1 MRGTRQKILALGV
14 LTAFSIVFFSPARVL
29 PKERTSTD
37 WVDGVA
43 PKRRQD
49 AAAAA
54 HAVRVARDGPAET
67 GAPFKQPPIDGV
79 ALATAPKAMAAV
91 LKANARALA
100 DLDAGRPLRVPTT
113 PRFCMLLATTAKP
126 QYADDLVLIA
136 KTLFTAPNV
145 HTFLMFNLDSIS
157 EPPRNVSEQLCTRLR
172 GIGSNFECVWVPSH
186 CTSHMCVASVFFR
199 AMLQV
204 GLTVLEKC
212 DWVVKLDPDCLFV
225 PRAAARFV
233 QGLSPEL
240 PAFFGGG
247 TGRVVAFNNK
257 DSVTEAVARRLR
269 VRDDPWPESA
279 YHYEIAMPL
288 THWVASISTWRAM
301 MMPELA
307 GTQCR
312 PPRELARSPT
322 AKYSANDEVA
332 VALCVWTARAASCIT
347 PMPYDFVRTGPAGGM
362 KGFDKFSSPPTLRH
376 IQKVLNYG
384 KLECLVLIHVWP
396 RNDYVAMYNKLNML
410 DHADRDC
417 GPEGIGLV
425 GRPIMIRYI
434 RSMQEPR
441 TRDTLRTLLVPG
453 PLGQSKKNESCSGS
467 VALLRHPLRGVP
479 AHDVSDEDAD
489 AIATKP
495 WLKPADTEGVCQ
507 CLAKLNDIRQPAS
520 WGTASASTKMR
531 WRAFGCGSVVQVNRP
546 DGPNSTVCQC
556 LAEVP
561 KSERAGALNESRR
574 LRCSGMH
581 SRIMQ

>member
-145 HTFLMFNLDSIS
+145 HTFLMFNLDSIE

-172 GIGSNFECVWVPSH
+172 RIGSNFECVWVPSH
-186 CTSHMCVASVFFR
+186 CSGHMCVASVFFR

-204 GLTVLEKC
+204 GSTVVEKC
-212 DWVVKLDPDCLFV
+212 DWVVKIDPDCLFV

-240 PAFFGGG
+240 PVYFGGG
-247 TGRVVAFNNK
+247 SGRPIAFNNHLN
-257 DSVTEAVARRLR
+257 STEAVARRQQDR
-269 VRDDPWPESA
+269 QDPWPDAQYYYS
-279 YHYEIAMPL
+279 ISMPL
-288 THWVASISTWRAM
+288 TQWMASISTWRAM
-301 MMPELA
+301 MMPELT
-307 GTQCR
+307 GNQCK
-312 PPRELARSPT
+312 PPREIVGRPAV
-322 AKYSANDEVA
+322 AYSGNDEAA
-332 VALCVWTARAASCIT
+332 VSLCAWTTRAANCFT
-347 PMPYDFVRTGPAGGM
+347 HMPYEFVRTGPAGGM
-362 KGFDKFSSPPTLRH
+362 KGFDKFSSPATIKH
-376 IQKVLNYG
+376 IQNVRKHG
-384 KLECLVLIHVWP
+384 KFECIMLIHVWP
-396 RNDYVAMYNKLNML
+396 RDEYVAMYEKLNGL
-410 DHADRDC
+410 NHSDREC
-417 GPEGIGLV
+417 GSEGIDLTGSQPFV
-425 GRPIMIRYI
+425 KSYA
-434 RSMQEPR
+434 RSMRRPAGE
-441 TRDTLRTLLVPG
+441 LRNWFVPD
-453 PLGQSKKNESCSGS
+453 QSCPGG
-467 VALLRHPLRGVP
+467 VDLLRHPFRGVST
-479 AHDVSDEDAD
+479 HDISDKDAD
-489 AIATKP
+489 AMATAP
-495 WLKPADTEGVCQ
+495 WLKPGDTEGVCQ
-507 CLAKLNDIRQPAS
+507 CMANLNDIQQPNS
-520 WGTASASTKMR
+520 WGTARNSTKMS
-531 WRAFGCGSVVQVNRP
+531 WKAFECSNLIPMNRSEV
-546 DGPNSTVCQC
+546 PNSTMCQC

-561 KSERAGALNESRR
+561 KSERKVALNESRR
-574 LRCSGMH
+574 LSCPNTK
-581 SRIMQ
+581 SRTPAQ